1 MQPADRSK
9 FLVILLLAAAA
20 YSLFGASWAQQ
31 TDSQSYPARPIQV
44 ILPFAGGSA
53 SDVLTRIL
61 LERAAKTLGQ
71 PFVVDNRPGA
81 GGNIG
86 TQAGAHAAPD
96 GYTLIATGSGPAA
109 ANKTLYREL
118 GYDPEKDFEPVS
130 LIATVPIVAA
140 VSTKLPVNTLAELIA
155 YARQH
160 PGLNYGSVGIGSSQ
174 HLAGAYFAQL
184 EGLSLV
190 HVPYRN
196 IAQFATDMIAGTV
209 PLGFQWLPNIAAALG
224 TGAARPLA
232 VASKTRLTALPDVLT
247 SAEAGFP
254 RYEVSGWFVMLAP
267 KGTPQAI
274 VDKLN
279 RELNAALA
287 DEGVRARY
295 AEQGAQPV
303 ILSPQQLAGFIFSEV
318 AKWAKVITAAG
329 IPQIQ

>member
-1 MQPADRSK
+1 
-9 FLVILLLAAAA
+9 
-20 YSLFGASWAQQ
+20 
-31 TDSQSYPARPIQV
+31 
-44 ILPFAGGSA
+44 
-53 SDVLTRIL
+53 
-61 LERAAKTLGQ
+61 
-71 PFVVDNRPGA
+71 
-81 GGNIG
+81 
-86 TQAGAHAAPD
+86 
-96 GYTLIATGSGPAA
+96 
-109 ANKTLYREL
+109 
-118 GYDPEKDFEPVS
+118 
-130 LIATVPIVAA
+130 
-140 VSTKLPVNTLAELIA
+140 
-155 YARQH
+155 
-160 PGLNYGSVGIGSSQ
+160 
-174 HLAGAYFAQL
+174 
-184 EGLSLV
+184 
-190 HVPYRN
+190 
-196 IAQFATDMIAGTV
+196 
-209 PLGFQWLPNIAAALG
+209 LG

>member
-1 MQPADRSK
+1 MLADRSK
-9 FLVILLLAAAA
+9 FLGIFLV
-20 YSLFGASWAQQ
+20 FGAVCHLAGAGLAQE
-31 TDSQSYPARPIQV
+31 QSYPARPIQV

-61 LERAAKTLGQ
+61 LERAAKTMGQ

-86 TQAGAHAAPD
+86 TQAGVNAAPD
-96 GYTLIATGSGPAA
+96 GYTLVATGSGPAA

-130 LIATVPIVAA
+130 LIAMVPIIAA
-140 VSTKLPVNTLAELIA
+140 VSSKLPVSTLAELSA

-196 IAQFATDMIAGTV
+196 IAQYATDMIAGTV
-209 PLGFQWLPNIAAALG
+209 PLGFQWLPNIAAALASG
-224 TGAARPLA
+224 GARPLA
-232 VASKTRLTALPDVLT
+232 VASKTRLAALRDVPT
-247 SAEAGFP
+247 SAEAGSP
-254 RYEVSGWFVMLAP
+254 QYEVSGWFVMLAP

-287 DEGVRARY
+287 DETVRARY

-303 ILSPQQLAGFIFSEV
+303 IFSPQQLAAFISSEV